1 MTLQWAMYELARAPS
16 VQEKL
21 RSEVKAARE
30 AAGSNL
36 NTLLKNIPMVKAAL
50 KETLR

>member
-1 MTLQWAMYELARAPS
+1 MYELARAPS

-21 RSEVKAARE
+21 RSEIIAARQ
-30 AAGSNL
+30 AAGDDL
-36 NTLLKNIPMVKAAL
+36 TVLLKRIPMVKATI

>member
-21 RSEVKAARE
+21 RSEVKAARK
-30 AAGSNL
+30 AAGNDL
-36 NTLLKNIPMVKAAL
+36 NALLKIIPLLKAAL